1 VIFIIFP
8 FDSFAEFITFK
19 CREQQKNG
27 RKLSEFKDMETMFR
41 EGEVDDK
48 IDMRGE
54 RGMEKVFCFHLEADN
69 GQKVSHRSL
78 E

>member
-1 VIFIIFP
+1 
-8 FDSFAEFITFK
+8 
-19 CREQQKNG
+19 
-27 RKLSEFKDMETMFR
+27 MFR

-78 E
+78 EWRRLSLIPSADRIPLGKGWRGENLMNF